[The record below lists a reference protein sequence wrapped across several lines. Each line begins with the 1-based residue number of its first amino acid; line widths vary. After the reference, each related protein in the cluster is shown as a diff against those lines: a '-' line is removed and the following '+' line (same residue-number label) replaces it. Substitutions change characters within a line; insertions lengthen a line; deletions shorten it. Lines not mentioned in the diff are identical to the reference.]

1 MKKTRSHPINILENT
16 SKYLILLLFPL
27 VRALFASQDGF
38 TAWLSGAWFDLLII
52 GVILGLGIYQWYSF
66 TFRIDNNGIYIEKG
80 IFLKQNRNL
89 PFCNMTAISI
99 EHPWYFLPFRAVR
112 VRADTDGGSPKRSD
126 FAITVKSS
134 LSDELLWTS
143 KIPFVSEP
151 DLIKTYVPRNLYI
164 VFFSFLTS
172 NSITGVFY
180 LYATISQA
188 GKILGKEFSE
198 KLMNT
203 FAELAMLISFGL
215 PPVFAMIAY
224 IILGCWGISFLL
236 NMERHLRF
244 STSRRGGTLDI
255 KTGLFSR
262 HHYSITVKRINFLL
276 IRQSLL
282 SKLFGFMSVF
292 IHCTGYGKEKNEL
305 SVLFPA
311 GMKHDIQSNLAL
323 ILPDIP
329 FAPKQIKSKLLYL
342 SRFLVPPGCLV
353 LGVLALGLLAVY
365 EFPDFKGL
373 FLFLLIIAE
382 IPCVWWLFVKIFS
395 FFFTGIGVSDD
406 VITIYYTYG
415 YQILSCSIPRHKI
428 SKIEISQSLFQLT
441 TQCCDVLFYTYA
453 EHVKRQRVPSLY
465 LPQVMELLKLD
476 QKDFTIIMEEQKQKN
491 K

>member
-1 MKKTRSHPINILENT
+1 MKKIRSHPINILENT
-16 SKYLILLLFPL
+16 SKYLILLLFP
-27 VRALFASQDGF
+27 VIRALFTTPDGF

-52 GVILGLGIYQWYSF
+52 GLILALGIYQWYSF
-66 TFRIDNNGIYIEKG
+66 TFSIDSAGIYMEKG
-80 IFLKQNRNL
+80 ILLKQSRNL
-89 PFCNMTAISI
+89 PFQNMTAISV
-99 EHPWYFLPFRAVR
+99 ERPWYFLPFRAVR
-112 VRADTDGGSPKRSD
+112 VKADTDGGSPRKSD
-126 FAITVKSS
+126 FSITVTTT
-134 LSDELLWTS
+134 LSDELLWIS
-143 KIPFVSEP
+143 KASFSSEP
-151 DLIKTYVPRNLYI
+151 NITRIYIPRNLYI

-180 LYATISQA
+180 LFATLSQT

-203 FAELAMLISFGL
+203 FTDLAIVLNFGL
-215 PPVFAMIAY
+215 PPFFAVIAY

-244 STSRRGGTLDI
+244 STSRLGGTLDI
-255 KTGLFSR
+255 KCGLFSR

-311 GMKHDIQSNLAL
+311 GMNHDIQSNLNL

-329 FAPKQIKSKLLYL
+329 FAKKQIKSKLLYL
-342 SRFLVPPGCLV
+342 SRFLFPPGCLI
-353 LGVLALGLLAVY
+353 LTVLALGLFAIY
-365 EFPDFKGL
+365 EFPDFRGL
-373 FLFLLIIAE
+373 FTFLLIIAE
-382 IPCVWWLFVKIFS
+382 IPCIWWLFVKIFS

-406 VITIYYTYG
+406 VVTLYYTYG
-415 YQILSCSIPRHKI
+415 YQILSCSIPKHKI

-453 EHVKRQRVPSLY
+453 EKRKRHRVPSLN
-465 LPQVMELLKLD
+465 LPEVMELLDLAD
-476 QKDFTIIMEEQKQKN
+476 RDFSIILEEPQTKRK
-491 K
+491 